1 MASRHSHAPT
11 HKLIE
16 YELWV
21 SDSNMFHRDTALIGV
36 SAMGGCVATAGR
48 HSLLSLPRQLVNC
61 NELQVPRSGTY
72 IMKPTAS
79 CGAAQLWVRTNF
91 PSYPIVPRRGTYGY
105 SSGRKYWSIG
115 NPHCMYIFFS
125 SSLKLNLVWWAF

>member
-1 MASRHSHAPT
+1 MGISVKHHTT
-11 HKLIE
+11 H
-16 YELWV
+16 
-21 SDSNMFHRDTALIGV
+21 
-36 SAMGGCVATAGR
+36 
-48 HSLLSLPRQLVNC
+48 
-61 NELQVPRSGTY
+61 VPRRGTY
-72 IMKPTAS
+72 RVRCEMRYDMYEMRCVMWEMRYDMWEMHCDMYEMRCVMRELRSVLKGHVYMKPTAS
-79 CGAAQLWVRTNF
+79 CEAAPLWVRTNF

>member
-1 MASRHSHAPT
+1 MRC
-11 HKLIE
+11 E
-16 YELWV
+16 MRYE
-21 SDSNMFHRDTALIGV
+21 MYEMR
-36 SAMGGCVATAGR
+36 CVMWEMR
-48 HSLLSLPRQLVNC
+48 YDMWEMRCDMWEMRCDMWEMHCVMWEMHC
-61 NELQVPRSGTY
+61 VMWEMRSVLKGHVY
-72 IMKPTAS
+72 MKPTAS